1 MIAFIRQT
9 AHKRRC
15 FYITPIIVY
24 NRNTSFTLLFFTFL
38 FSPLLVFSGFS
49 PFTDGRF
56 STFATFSDALLFTVF
71 RCPFSASLPSFSSPY
86 PSKKNETSVVPH
98 PVRRDRIRE
107 VPAPPQ
113 LHPHHT
119 AGLCFSKTPVCTT
132 PHKHL

>member
-49 PFTDGRF
+49 PLLTGV
-56 STFATFSDALLFTVF
+56 SALLPPFSDALLFTVF
-71 RCPFSASLPSFSSPY
+71 DVHFPLLFQAFH
-86 PSKKNETSVVPH
+86 H
-98 PVRRDRIRE
+98 PIQVRRTKHLSFLIQFEEIEFAKYPLHRNFIHII
-107 VPAPPQ
+107 PPYG
-113 LHPHHT
+113 T
-119 AGLCFSKTPVCTT
+119 FSKTGL
-132 PHKHL
+132 HDAS